1 MSTKFI
7 PKLVGVKRI
16 KMMVSRLQQ
25 ISWLGYFT
33 LALSA
38 FLFGIIILLVKRWKA
53 KKLLGDFPTNFWYPK
68 FFSYRYGEKGK
79 MSSHAITN
87 ILKRMGRL
95 KGPYGC
101 YGTIYGISTPI
112 LHMAHPKPVRAV
124 LHDLPPSITSPS
136 KKKLSRSSSIARSSG
151 ACKAPAYNHFFNFC
165 GQGVF
170 TADGDEWRAK
180 RASVLHCLML
190 RKDNRI
196 EIEAH
201 RSAQRLVEDLL
212 ASSTETKQNVVPII
226 QRATLGLIY
235 HYLTHTGPSIPVESY
250 LTSITHIRMILLAQ
264 SRSIWFLLPRWCY
277 ESFSCMYHR
286 EEKVLLPIRQLAV
299 SAIKH
304 AKPGSPLGQLQNK
317 NDSHGSFQDVLDEA
331 ITLLFA
337 GQDTGAA
344 TISWT
349 LHLLS
354 LHPDIQNRLAN
365 EVQGASDFTKLPF
378 LDAVLKESMRLYPVA
393 PFVVRHLAQDVNVSD
408 KVVLPKGA
416 FACIWIYSLHRNP
429 DIWKLDPDR
438 FVPERWIN
446 GKLTK
451 LELDSYMPF
460 CSGPRN
466 CLGQPIAHTWLRT
479 ILGTLIQ
486 SIEFIDDRL
495 RVEKDTNHSNAEE
508 LYKELQAGFTVLP
521 LGGVHLRVEPRSS
534 DMLDD

>member
-1 MSTKFI
+1 MVD
-7 PKLVGVKRI
+7 LKRMR
-16 KMMVSRLQQ
+16 MMVFNLKNM
-25 ISWLGYFT
+25 SWRGYFA
-33 LALSA
+33 LALA
-38 FLFGIIILLVKRWKA
+38 TFLFGIIILLMKRWKA
-53 KKLLGDFPTNFWYPK
+53 KQLLRGFPTNIWYPK
-68 FFSYRYGEKGK
+68 FFSYRYGENDK
-79 MSSHAITN
+79 MPSSAITN
-87 ILKRMGRL
+87 VLKRMGKL

-124 LHDLPPSITSPS
+124 LHDLPPISASPPNN
-136 KKKLSRSSSIARSSG
+136 KVRRSSSIARSSG
-151 ACKAPAYNHFFNFC
+151 ASKAPAYNHFFNFC

-196 EIEAH
+196 EMEAH
-201 RSAQRLVEDLL
+201 RSARCLVEEFLS
-212 ASSTETKQNVVPII
+212 SSTKSSQNVVPVI

-235 HYLTHTGPSIPVESY
+235 NYLTHTGPAIPTESY
-250 LTSITHIRMILLAQ
+250 LTAITHIRMILLAQ

-286 EEKVLLPIRQLAV
+286 EEKVLFPIRQLAA

-304 AKPGSPLGQLQNK
+304 AKPDSPLGQLRNK
-317 NDSHGSFQDVLDEA
+317 DESHSSFQDILDEA

-354 LHPDIQNRLAN
+354 LHPDVQNRLAN
-365 EVQGASDFTKLPF
+365 EVRAASDFTKLPF
-378 LDAVLKESMRLYPVA
+378 LDAVLKESMRMYPVA
-393 PFVVRHLAQDVNVSD
+393 PFVVRHLAQDVNVSE
-408 KVVLPKGA
+408 KVVLPKGS

-438 FVPERWIN
+438 FIPERWIN

-495 RVEKDTNHSNAEE
+495 HVEKGTNRFKAEE

-521 LGGVHLRVEPRSS
+521 LGGLHLRVKPRQI
-534 DMLDD
+534 